1 MNFALQR
8 DDVTGCPPGNAAGQI
23 LPDSLPS
30 IPFPKFSVLLKTLTA
45 VGQTLEPSVHDKMT
59 Q

>member
-30 IPFPKFSVLLKTLTA
+30 IPFPELSATVALVLQ
-45 VGQTLEPSVHDKMT
+45 GQTLPLSKAWDKYG
-59 Q
+59 